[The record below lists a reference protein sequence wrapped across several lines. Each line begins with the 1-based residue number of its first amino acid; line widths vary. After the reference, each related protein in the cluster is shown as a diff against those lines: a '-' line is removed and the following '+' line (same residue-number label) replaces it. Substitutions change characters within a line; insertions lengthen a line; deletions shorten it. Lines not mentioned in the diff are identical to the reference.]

1 MTWDELNKKYPEA
14 RYEMDNERE
23 RAFLKDC
30 YSAYETVG
38 FADKFWSPF
47 DLKDEDKKYIGK
59 PFKVIGR
66 CEEGKEWDLESLPA
80 WNIEFE
86 DGHKMSAY
94 PEEIYLNDMLA
105 NGYESETMKWNGG
118 SDMIWTKLFNVIGT
132 HDLEGMTFARCTT
145 YEKALKAKECLENNG
160 FENMIDIVQDEIPVD
175 VIEIDS
181 QLLEL

>member
-1 MTWDELNKKYPEA
+1 MNVIRNKSFIGRIRKEMVNIMTWDELNKKYPEA

-30 YSAYETVG
+30 YSAYKTVG

-105 NGYESETMKWNGG
+105 NGYEPET
-118 SDMIWTKLFNVIGT
+118 TK
-132 HDLEGMTFARCTT
+132 
-145 YEKALKAKECLENNG
+145 
-160 FENMIDIVQDEIPVD
+160 
-175 VIEIDS
+175 
-181 QLLEL
+181 